1 MDKKTLRQDN
11 AGMSLL
17 ELVVAVSIF
26 MILALVLFGDLSVLQ
41 RLNKKSGIYL
51 SATTMAQN
59 IMEEIKSKTF
69 AQVALAFNYPIN
81 PITNENRFGFLQ
93 DLQDTTTDGRES
105 SVTTKELLK
114 SDNTYKKSKAL

>member
-1 MDKKTLRQDN
+1 MRQDN

-26 MILALVLFGDLSVLQ
+26 MILALVLFRGFISSS

-105 SVTTKELLK
+105 SVTTKGAFK
-114 SDNTYKKSKAL
+114 VR